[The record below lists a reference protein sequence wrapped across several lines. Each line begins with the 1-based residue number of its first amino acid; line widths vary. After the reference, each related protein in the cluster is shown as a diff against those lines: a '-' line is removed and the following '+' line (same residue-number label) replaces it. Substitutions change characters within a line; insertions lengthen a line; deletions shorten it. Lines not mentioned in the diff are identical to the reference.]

1 MTGLSIENGDGFTA
15 KWLLG
20 RAETLFI
27 IDQFHG
33 TPYEARFKNYMGV
46 YHADAEQN
54 YSEALAWFQ
63 EAAAIYEAADDT
75 ENEIYPVVCTN
86 IQYAKQKLKES
97 EG

>member
-1 MTGLSIENGDGFTA
+1 
-15 KWLLG
+15 
-20 RAETLFI
+20 
-27 IDQFHG
+27 
-33 TPYEARFKNYMGV
+33 MGV

-75 ENEIYPVVCTN
+75 ENEIYPVICTN
-86 IQYAKQKLKES
+86 IQYAKQKLIES